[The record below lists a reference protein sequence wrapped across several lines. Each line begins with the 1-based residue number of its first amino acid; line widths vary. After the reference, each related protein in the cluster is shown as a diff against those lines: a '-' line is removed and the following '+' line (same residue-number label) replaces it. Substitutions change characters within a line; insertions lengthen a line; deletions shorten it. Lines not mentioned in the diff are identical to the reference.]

1 MRKRDIE
8 KALIDS
14 ADTFVPDCLELVLEK
29 TKYIIPHQKNVVKK
43 TKLSFGR
50 RFAIAFSIIFI
61 MVIGGTASFFGVMSQ
76 DYQTIYLDINPS
88 MAVVID
94 RFEKVKEVVYIND
107 DAENLFSDYKPKGKS
122 IDEVMKKFIDE
133 CESNGI
139 INENDTLYISS
150 YSKNQKD
157 ADKILNKLN
166 NNANKIF
173 KEKNKNLN
181 IENEKIT
188 KEEKKNAEKQ
198 KTSPAKLR
206 LINEIINLTEDNN
219 LEDLK
224 EMTMK
229 ELKKLIEDLENTK
242 PSDSDDFQNPDN
254 GLGQQNGR
262 R

>member
-1 MRKRDIE
+1 MRKKDIE
-8 KALIDS
+8 KALKNS
-14 ADTFVPDCLELVLEK
+14 ADTFVPDCLDIVLEK
-29 TKYIIPHQKNVVKK
+29 TQNIIPYRQNSIPKP
-43 TKLSFGR
+43 KLSFGR

-61 MVIGGTASFFGVMSQ
+61 LAITGTASFFGYMDQ
-76 DYQTIYLDINPS
+76 EYQTIYMDINPS
-88 MAVVID
+88 MAVVIN

-107 DAENLFSDYKPKGKS
+107 DAENLFSKYKLKGKS
-122 IDEVMKKFIDE
+122 IDEVMRKFIDE
-133 CESNGI
+133 CEGKGI
-139 INENDTLYISS
+139 LEENPTLYISS

-173 KEKNKNLN
+173 KEKNKDLK

-198 KTSPAKLR
+198 KLSPAKLR
-206 LINEIINLTEDNN
+206 LINEILILSEDNN
-219 LEDLK
+219 IENLKKMSMQELK
-224 EMTMK
+224 ELID
-229 ELKKLIEDLENTK
+229 ELEKTK

-254 GLGQQNGR
+254 GSGQQNGR